1 MSNLSDYKPQK
12 PSKSSLMSTINTL
25 QLFLI
30 WWTGAKAKQLPEHL
44 KKPYTGLGAMA
55 MVSTT
60 LATLGGYSF
69 VLISI
74 GSASGAVLGAILA
87 GSFMWGMDRSVL
99 GFAVKES
106 SNGQQSNS
114 SSKKHSKLGTWVKLG
129 INIAF
134 SSILTLPLSIHIQ
147 RGAVQKH
154 NMNLITAQIE
164 KLEGKIATK
173 NNDIDILEATKQK
186 IDENWRLGNHADGS
200 INKAYV
206 QDKEQARQ
214 AIIDAKA
221 EKLDLATERKEL
233 REDYEAFERGDI
245 SKVSLSFPEQFYY
258 VMSQARWSDNVLNFC
273 FFIITALMGSGSV
286 LIKTFV
292 FGTDSYTKKLQGL
305 EDTATSE
312 EELKYVMNTSAQQ
325 IYYSLFNTD
334 VMGERMKTKLERYQ
348 REFESE
354 IERQAQWLTD
364 ARIEQMRQK
373 VREQAASEGLDW
385 DYSNRIDNGFSKGN
399 SHKTRQ
405 KNEFNKHPSSNNKTG
420 QSSNFD
426 DPWLDKSARSS
437 KNKVENQKNNVPKVG
452 KYEDFMTLFNDS
464 EANDNHKHN

>member
-12 PSKSSLMSTINTL
+12 QSKASLMRSIIDIS

-44 KKPYTGLGAMA
+44 KKPYAGLGAMA

-106 SNGQQSNS
+106 SQSNN
-114 SSKKHSKLGTWVKLG
+114 SSKKDSKLGIWVKLG
-129 INIAF
+129 INIVF
-134 SSILTLPLSIHIQ
+134 STILTLPLSIYIQ
-147 RGAVQKH
+147 RGAVQKY

-164 KLEGKIATK
+164 KLDRKIAAK
-173 NNDIDILEATKQK
+173 NNDIDILEVKKQK

-206 QDKEQARQ
+206 RDKEQARQ
-214 AIIDAKA
+214 AIIYAKA
-221 EKLDLATERKEL
+221 EKLDLVTERKEL
-233 REDYEAFERGDI
+233 KEDYEDFERGDI
-245 SKVSLSFPEQFYY
+245 SVSLSFPEQFYY
-258 VMSQARWSDNVLNFC
+258 VMNQARWSDNILNFC
-273 FFIITALMGSGSV
+273 FFIITALMGSGGV

-364 ARIEQMRQK
+364 ARIEQMSQK
-373 VREQAASEGLDW
+373 VREQAASEGIDW
-385 DYSNRIDNGFSKGN
+385 DYSNRIDNGFSQRN
-399 SHKTRQ
+399 SHKTQQ
-405 KNEFNKHPSSNNKTG
+405 KNEFNNRPSPNNKSSH
-420 QSSNFD
+420 SSNFID
-426 DPWLDKSARSS
+426 DPWLDRSTHSS
-437 KNKVENQKNNVPKVG
+437 KNNNVSQVG

-464 EANDNHKHN
+464 EANDNNKHN